1 MCISMGSKKVNWLKI
16 SGVCGII
23 TPIVTFAFVL
33 TAIVL
38 FPQFSWTENALS
50 DLGVQEGAT
59 ATLFN
64 YGLIVGGILLLV
76 FVSGLFVSQKTML
89 GRIGVIIS
97 VLAAL
102 ALVAIG
108 VFPGNVKPTHY
119 YVSVAFFL
127 LFPVSMLVVGVAF
140 LLTAKVKLGFFT
152 FLAAIVAA
160 LIWVMQ
166 WTIGFGSNVAIPE
179 TLSALSAS
187 TWSIV
192 LGFKM
197 VREASHSHD

>member
-1 MCISMGSKKVNWLKI
+1 MSPKKVNWLKI
-16 SGVCGII
+16 SGICGIL
-23 TPIVTFAFVL
+23 TPIVTLAFVL
-33 TAIVL
+33 IAIV
-38 FPQFSWTENALS
+38 FSPQFSWTENALS

-64 YGLIVGGILLLV
+64 SGLIVGGILLLV
-76 FVSGLFVSQKTML
+76 FVSGLFLSQKTML

-108 VFPGNVKPTHY
+108 VFPENVKLIHY
-119 YVSVAFFL
+119 YVSVAFFFL
-127 LFPVSMLVVGVAF
+127 LPVSMLVVGAAF

-152 FLAAIVAA
+152 FLAAIVVA
-160 LIWVMQ
+160 LTWVMQ

-197 VREASHSHD
+197 LSEASHSQD